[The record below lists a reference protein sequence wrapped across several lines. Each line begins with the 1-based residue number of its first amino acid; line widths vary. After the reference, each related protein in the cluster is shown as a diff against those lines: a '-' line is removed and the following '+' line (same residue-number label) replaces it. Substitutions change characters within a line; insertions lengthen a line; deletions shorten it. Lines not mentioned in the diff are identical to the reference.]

1 MRGLNSKHKIITC
14 LSSQKRNMNLE
25 TEAQSENLPQNG
37 KSIRK
42 RESVKK
48 VKPQNLKVTVD
59 NIYEFIE
66 YKEFDFKLY

>member
-1 MRGLNSKHKIITC
+1 
-14 LSSQKRNMNLE
+14 MNLE

-59 NIYEFIE
+59 NIYEFM
-66 YKEFDFKLY
+66 Y